1 MIEFFKNSSLFAGI
15 DENEIK
21 KILNCIE
28 YRIFTFD
35 KNIYLYD
42 LSQGFKALLLKDGVV
57 DIISLEKREIIDDR
71 LMAGDSLVYD
81 FGKSDKRFLRTKRK
95 STLISMDIGT
105 IFDENK
111 RNCQHKTIFMQN
123 IIKDLNKFMSHL
135 SFKLN
140 IYSKTHLRERILLF
154 LNSEREKTGL
164 NLIRPIFNQE
174 DLAKY
179 LSCNRSALSREFYL
193 MEKEG
198 IIKIKN
204 REIWLLFHLNFY

>member
-28 YRIFTFD
+28 YRVFTFD
-35 KNIYLYD
+35 KNLYLYD
-42 LSQGFKALLLKDGVV
+42 LSQGFKALLLKNGVV

-123 IIKDLNKFMSHL
+123 LIKDLNKFMSHL

-154 LNSEREKTGL
+154 LNSEREKTGS

>member
-28 YRIFTFD
+28 YRVFTFD
-35 KNIYLYD
+35 KNLYLYD
-42 LSQGFKALLLKDGVV
+42 LSQGFKALLLKNGVV

-123 IIKDLNKFMSHL
+123 LIKDLNKFMSHL

-154 LNSEREKTGL
+154 LNSEREKTGS

-204 REIWLLFHLNFY
+204 REIWLNEN

>member
-71 LMAGDSLVYD
+71 LMAGDSLIYD

>member
-28 YRIFTFD
+28 YRVFTFD

-42 LSQGFKALLLKDGVV
+42 LSQGFKAMLLKDGVV

-105 IFDENK
+105 IFDDNK

-123 IIKDLNKFMSHL
+123 LIKDLNKFMSHL

-140 IYSKTHLRERILLF
+140 IYSKTHLRDRILLF
-154 LNSEREKTGL
+154 LNSEKEKTGS

-204 REIWLLFHLNFY
+204 REIWLNES

>member
-28 YRIFTFD
+28 YRVFTFD

-42 LSQGFKALLLKDGVV
+42 LSQGFKAMLLKDGVV

-105 IFDENK
+105 IFDDNK

>member
-1 MIEFFKNSSLFAGI
+1 MIEFFKNSSLFTGI

-28 YRIFTFD
+28 YRVFTFD

-105 IFDENK
+105 IFDDNK

-123 IIKDLNKFMSHL
+123 LIKDLNKFMSHL

-140 IYSKTHLRERILLF
+140 IYSKTHLRDRILLF
-154 LNSEREKTGL
+154 LNSEREKTGS

-204 REIWLLFHLNFY
+204 REIWLSES

>member
-28 YRIFTFD
+28 YRVFTFD

-42 LSQGFKALLLKDGVV
+42 LSQGFKAMLLKDGVV
-57 DIISLEKREIIDDR
+57 DIVSLEKREIIDDR

-123 IIKDLNKFMSHL
+123 LIKDLNKFMSHL

-154 LNSEREKTGL
+154 LNSEREKTGS

-204 REIWLLFHLNFY
+204 REIWLNES

>member
-1 MIEFFKNSSLFAGI
+1 MIEFFKNSSLFTGI

-123 IIKDLNKFMSHL
+123 LIKDLNKFMSHL

-154 LNSEREKTGL
+154 LNSEREKTGS
-164 NLIRPIFNQE
+164 NLIKPIFNQE

-204 REIWLLFHLNFY
+204 REIWLNES

>member
-28 YRIFTFD
+28 YRVFVFD
-35 KNIYLYD
+35 KNLYLYE
-42 LSQGFKALLLKDGVV
+42 LSQGFKAMLLKDGIV

-71 LMAGDSLVYD
+71 LVAGDSLVYD
-81 FGKSDKRFLRTKRK
+81 FGKSDERFLRTKRK
-95 STLISMDIGT
+95 STLISMDIGR

-123 IIKDLNKFMSHL
+123 LIKDLNKFMSHL

-140 IYSKTHLRERILLF
+140 IYSKTHLRDRILLF
-154 LNSEREKTGL
+154 LNSEREKTGS
-164 NLIRPIFNQE
+164 NLIKPIFNQE

-179 LSCNRSALSREFYL
+179 LSCNRSALSRELYL

-204 REIWLLFHLNFY
+204 REIWFNES

>member
-28 YRIFTFD
+28 YRVFTFD

-42 LSQGFKALLLKDGVV
+42 LSQGFKAMLLKDGVV

-105 IFDENK
+105 IFDDNK

-123 IIKDLNKFMSHL
+123 LIKDLNKFMSHL

-140 IYSKTHLRERILLF
+140 IYSKTHLRDRILLF
-154 LNSEREKTGL
+154 LNSEREKTGS
-164 NLIRPIFNQE
+164 NLIKPIFNQE

-204 REIWLLFHLNFY
+204 REIWLSES

>member
-28 YRIFTFD
+28 YRVFTFD

-42 LSQGFKALLLKDGVV
+42 LSQDFKALLLKDGVV

-105 IFDENK
+105 IFDDNK

-123 IIKDLNKFMSHL
+123 LIKDLNKFMSHL

-140 IYSKTHLRERILLF
+140 IYSKTHLRDRILLF
-154 LNSEREKTGL
+154 LNSEREKTGS
-164 NLIRPIFNQE
+164 NLIKPIFNQE

-204 REIWLLFHLNFY
+204 REIWLNES

>member
-28 YRIFTFD
+28 YRVFTFD

-42 LSQGFKALLLKDGVV
+42 LSQGFKAMLLKDGVV

-105 IFDENK
+105 IFDDNK

-123 IIKDLNKFMSHL
+123 LIKDLNKFMSHL

-140 IYSKTHLRERILLF
+140 IYSKTHLRDRILLF
-154 LNSEREKTGL
+154 LNSEREKTGS
-164 NLIRPIFNQE
+164 NLIKPIFNQE

-204 REIWLLFHLNFY
+204 REIWLNES

>member
-28 YRIFTFD
+28 YRVFTFD

-42 LSQGFKALLLKDGVV
+42 LSQGFKAMLLKDGVV

-105 IFDENK
+105 IFDDNK

-123 IIKDLNKFMSHL
+123 LIKDLNKFMSHL

-154 LNSEREKTGL
+154 LNSEREKTGS

-204 REIWLLFHLNFY
+204 REIWLNES

>member
-28 YRIFTFD
+28 YRVFTFD

-42 LSQGFKALLLKDGVV
+42 LSQGFKAMLLKDGVV

-123 IIKDLNKFMSHL
+123 LIKDLNKFMSHL

-154 LNSEREKTGL
+154 LNSEREKTGS
-164 NLIRPIFNQE
+164 NLIKPIFNQE

-204 REIWLLFHLNFY
+204 REIWLNES

>member
-1 MIEFFKNSSLFAGI
+1 MIEFFKNSSLFDGI

-28 YRIFTFD
+28 YRVFTFD

-42 LSQGFKALLLKDGVV
+42 LSQGFKAMLLKDGVV

-105 IFDENK
+105 IFDDNK

-123 IIKDLNKFMSHL
+123 LIKDLNKFMSHL

-140 IYSKTHLRERILLF
+140 IYSKTHLRDRILLF
-154 LNSEREKTGL
+154 LNSEREKTGS
-164 NLIRPIFNQE
+164 NLIKPIFNQE

-204 REIWLLFHLNFY
+204 REIWLNES

>member
-1 MIEFFKNSSLFAGI
+1 MIEFFKNSSLFTGI

-28 YRIFTFD
+28 YRVFTFD

-123 IIKDLNKFMSHL
+123 LIKDLNKFMSHL

-154 LNSEREKTGL
+154 LNSEREKTGS

-204 REIWLLFHLNFY
+204 REIWLNES

>member
-1 MIEFFKNSSLFAGI
+1 MIEFFKNFSLFAGI

-28 YRIFTFD
+28 YRVFAFD

-42 LSQGFKALLLKDGVV
+42 LSQGFKAMLLKDGVV
-57 DIISLEKREIIDDR
+57 DIVSLEKREIIDDR

-81 FGKSDKRFLRTKRK
+81 FGKSYKRFLRTKRK

-105 IFDENK
+105 IFYENK
-111 RNCQHKTIFMQN
+111 KNCQHKTIFMQN
-123 IIKDLNKFMSHL
+123 LIKDLNKFMSHL

-154 LNSEREKTGL
+154 LNSESEKTDS
-164 NLIRPIFNQE
+164 NLIKPIFNQE

-204 REIWLLFHLNFY
+204 REIWLNES

>member
-28 YRIFTFD
+28 YRVFTFD

-105 IFDENK
+105 IFDDNK

-123 IIKDLNKFMSHL
+123 LIKDLNKFMSHL

-154 LNSEREKTGL
+154 LNSEREKTGS

-204 REIWLLFHLNFY
+204 REIWLNES

>member
-28 YRIFTFD
+28 YRVFTFD

-42 LSQGFKALLLKDGVV
+42 LSQGFKAMLLKDGVV

-105 IFDENK
+105 IFDDNK

-123 IIKDLNKFMSHL
+123 LIKDLNKFMSHL

-140 IYSKTHLRERILLF
+140 IYSKTHLRDRILLF
-154 LNSEREKTGL
+154 LNSEKEKTGS

-204 REIWLLFHLNFY
+204 REIWLSES

>member
-28 YRIFTFD
+28 YRVFTFD

-123 IIKDLNKFMSHL
+123 LIKDLNKFMSHL

-154 LNSEREKTGL
+154 LNSEREKTGS

-204 REIWLLFHLNFY
+204 REIWLNES

>member
-1 MIEFFKNSSLFAGI
+1 MIEFFKNSSLFTRI

-57 DIISLEKREIIDDR
+57 DIISLEKKEIIDDR

-123 IIKDLNKFMSHL
+123 LIKDLNKFMSHL

-154 LNSEREKTGL
+154 LKSEREKTGS
-164 NLIRPIFNQE
+164 NLIKPIFNQE

-204 REIWLLFHLNFY
+204 REIWLNES